1 MSKRSVKIESRVG
14 LHARPA
20 ALFVQTAAT
29 APGEVTVAKHD
40 GMPVNAKSILAVLG
54 LDARH
59 GEEIVIAAEGAGADA
74 LLDSLEALLSTPE
87 PEGA

>member
-1 MSKRSVKIESRVG
+1 MSERNVKIESRVG

-20 ALFVQTAAT
+20 ALFVQTAAK
-29 APGEVTVAKHD
+29 APGAVTVTKH
-40 GMPVNAKSILAVLG
+40 GGAPVNAKSILAVLG

-59 GEEIVIAAEGAGADA
+59 GEEIVISADGEGADA
-74 LLDSLEALLSTPE
+74 LLDSLENLLSTQE

>member
-1 MSKRSVKIESRVG
+1 MTERKVKIESRVG

-20 ALFVQTAAT
+20 ALFVQAAAK
-29 APGEVTVAKHD
+29 APMDVTVAKR
-40 GMPVNAKSILAVLG
+40 GGAPVNAKSILAVLG

-59 GEEIVIAAEGAGADA
+59 GEEIVLSADGDGADE
-74 LLDSLEALLSTPE
+74 LLDGLERLLSMPE